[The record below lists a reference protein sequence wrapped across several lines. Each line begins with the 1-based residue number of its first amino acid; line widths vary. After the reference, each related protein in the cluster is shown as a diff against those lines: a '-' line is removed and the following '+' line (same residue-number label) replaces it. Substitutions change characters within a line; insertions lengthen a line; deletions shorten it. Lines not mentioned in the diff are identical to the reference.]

1 MPVRGGRAAG
11 GRLEADQPVLVLL
24 NNVHCADPSSLEL
37 VHYLARGIRGK
48 RVLLVVWFFWDMR
61 GHLREGQRW
70 LEAALGLPVTDD
82 ARTARP
88 WALNAA
94 GWLALVQHASY
105 RPAIAILEEA
115 RAAAR
120 AVDDERALV
129 RANAFLGLTLAIG
142 TREHIRAE
150 EILEQAVAGGRAG
163 GDSWALALALY
174 GQGHAALVQGDA
186 ERVQERWQT
195 CAAVAQGVGNLYGLS
210 YLEFRW
216 GVLALMKL
224 ELERANGCLRES
236 LRLSAELDS
245 IREMAVAIAALVLVG
260 GAAGRPERAARL
272 AGGVQALLQRAGC
285 DLPAFLVGEYERGVT
300 GLREHI
306 GVQLFE

>member
-1 MPVRGGRAAG
+1 MCLFEAVARLAE
-11 GRLEADQPVLVLL
+11 RLEADQPVLVLL

-150 EILEQAVAGGRAG
+150 EILEQSVAGGRAG
-163 GDSWALALALY
+163 GDSWASRSRSTGRGTPRLC
-174 GQGHAALVQGDA
+174 
-186 ERVQERWQT
+186 RVTRNESRSAGKPARPLRRVWAT
-195 CAAVAQGVGNLYGLS
+195 C
-210 YLEFRW
+210 
-216 GVLALMKL
+216 
-224 ELERANGCLRES
+224 
-236 LRLSAELDS
+236 
-245 IREMAVAIAALVLVG
+245 
-260 GAAGRPERAARL
+260 
-272 AGGVQALLQRAGC
+272 
-285 DLPAFLVGEYERGVT
+285 T
-300 GLREHI
+300 G
-306 GVQLFE
+306 

>member
-1 MPVRGGRAAG
+1 MG
-11 GRLEADQPVLVLL
+11 
-24 NNVHCADPSSLEL
+24 
-37 VHYLARGIRGK
+37 
-48 RVLLVVWFFWDMR
+48 
-61 GHLREGQRW
+61 
-70 LEAALGLPVTDD
+70 
-82 ARTARP
+82 
-88 WALNAA
+88 
-94 GWLALVQHASY
+94 
-105 RPAIAILEEA
+105 
-115 RAAAR
+115 
-120 AVDDERALV
+120 
-129 RANAFLGLTLAIG
+129 
-142 TREHIRAE
+142 
-150 EILEQAVAGGRAG
+150 
-163 GDSWALALALY
+163 LALALY

-306 GVQLFE
+306 GVQLFEQWFADGQSLPTPALVAEARDDTRVEDTGADRIANLQPFAPLSPREWEVATLVARGARNREIAEHLVLAQRTIESHLERIYERLEISNRAQLTWVTQRSLADAAAESGVAGLLLTVRR